1 MSCDKRTKQEQNKA
15 IYLVCI
21 IRVEICTATH
31 DMTMHYRGC
40 ILCAST
46 LTFHV
51 SLHILMLT
59 YDMKR
64 EADSITVYI

>member
-1 MSCDKRTKQEQNKA
+1 M
-15 IYLVCI
+15 CI
-21 IRVEICTATH
+21 IRVEICTVTH
-31 DMTMHYRGC
+31 DMPTYDRGC

>member
-1 MSCDKRTKQEQNKA
+1 M
-15 IYLVCI
+15 CI
-21 IRVEICTATH
+21 IRVEICTVTH
-31 DMTMHYRGC
+31 DMPTYDRGC

-51 SLHILMLT
+51 SLCILMLT

-64 EADSITVYI
+64 VTDSITVYI